1 LNRRRGHSGGH
12 QRLVL
17 GLTGRD
23 PECFTW
29 PWTDG
34 HVSVARPGND
44 AEAAAAAADVADE
57 EHWEE
62 DAGWDAGQ
70 LAKPKQRRFFKQ
82 SPNCRLP

>member
-1 LNRRRGHSGGH
+1 
-12 QRLVL
+12 
-17 GLTGRD
+17 
-23 PECFTW
+23 
-29 PWTDG
+29 
-34 HVSVARPGND
+34 VSVARPGND